1 MRIGP
6 VTAWDGFVDIE
17 DRHLGSGVRE
27 KEAGEISSSEET
39 EGPPGSAAGAETS
52 KAAGVITSHERS
64 NM

>member
-1 MRIGP
+1 M
-6 VTAWDGFVDIE
+6 DIE